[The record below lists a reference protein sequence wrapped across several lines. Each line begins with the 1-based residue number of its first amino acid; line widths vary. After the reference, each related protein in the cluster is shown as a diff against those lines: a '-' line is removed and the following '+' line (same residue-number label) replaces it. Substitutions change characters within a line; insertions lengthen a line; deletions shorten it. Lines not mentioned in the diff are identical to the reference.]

1 MENYKIYYGEYNL
14 SHWIKLI
21 LSKKIEL
28 PSYQRNFVWSEDKV
42 KKLIE
47 SLKNGL
53 FVPPVIIGTYFEE
66 GMEKHYIIDGQQRLS
81 AILLAYL
88 GKFPNQGFEKK
99 SQPMA
104 DENDNNDTDNEEN
117 INIKDWKLEC
127 IQAIAEHTKKEEIIQ
142 KLSEPKYKKLEI
154 TNLSEDFFENTFLGF
169 SYIKPNQQNYIEQ
182 KRYYSSVFRNINISG
197 QQLTPE
203 ESRSSLYWLDSRL
216 EPFFK
221 PSLTDDI
228 IIDGNKIDFARYLAF
243 AAEYLKNYQS
253 SNNIQSFNIAKGYG
267 TKLKPFEIY
276 IENFVYHC
284 VGELPSSTFPDSHDI
299 FSDAG
304 IPYTERI
311 NNIIHILSNIRGYT
325 KFTSIIDADFYIF
338 GLIFWHLLLL
348 RSFDCN
354 KFDQLKNNLDNEISH
369 VKKDQNYLRRPS
381 SVGRIRERIYKSI
394 LIYKNILME

>member
-1 MENYKIYYGEYNL
+1 MENYKVYYGEYSL
-14 SHWIKLI
+14 HHWIKLI

-42 KKLIE
+42 KKLIK
-47 SLKNGL
+47 SLKDGL

-66 GMEKHYIIDGQQRLS
+66 GLEKHYIIDGQQRLS

-88 GKFPNQGFEKK
+88 GKFPNKGFEKE

-154 TNLSEDFFENTFLGF
+154 TNLPEDFFENTVLGF

-221 PSLTDDI
+221 PSLADDI

-253 SNNIQSFNIAKGYG
+253 VKNIQSFNIAKGYG
-267 TKLKPFEIY
+267 TKIKPFEIY

-284 VGELPSSTFPDSHDI
+284 VGEISSSTFPSPNDI
-299 FSDAG
+299 FSDTG
-304 IPYTERI
+304 ISYSERV
-311 NNIIHILSNIRGYT
+311 NNIIHILRNVRGDT

-338 GLIFWHLLLL
+338 GLIFWHLFLFK
-348 RSFDCN
+348 SFDSN
-354 KFDQLKNNLDNEISH
+354 KFNQLKNCLDERIYNTKQNL
-369 VKKDQNYLRRPS
+369 NYLRRPS
-381 SVGRIRERIYKSI
+381 SIGRIRERIYESI
-394 LIYKNILME
+394 TEYKNIIME